1 MVGRKGAK
9 RGSDRAAEQPK
20 AGDVGDWV
28 MRPDAPAGGAILRRT
43 DPEWARA
50 SCVDLWEAARQ
61 GLIAGAIGGAISGA
75 PSTLWALAT
84 GRDPLESVRAAGSI
98 LAPQAGPLGLL
109 TAAAVVHTG
118 LSLGWGVV
126 LSLLLP
132 RRRPVLLGTLAGAA
146 IATLDLGI
154 VGRHIP
160 RVRALPAGPQVADHL
175 LYGATVG
182 VMLNRQLGVWRQQG
196 SE

>member
-1 MVGRKGAK
+1 METGPSFAPQGAAH
-9 RGSDRAAEQPK
+9 RDRSAVEASTVAEWWSPTCIDLAQ
-20 AGDVGDWV
+20 
-28 MRPDAPAGGAILRRT
+28 T
-43 DPEWARA
+43 ARDG
-50 SCVDLWEAARQ
+50 VV
-61 GLIAGAIGGAISGA
+61 AGAIAGAISGA

-98 LAPQAGPLGLL
+98 LVPNAGPLRLV
-109 TAAAVVHTG
+109 AAAAATHAG

-126 LSLLLP
+126 LSALLP
-132 RRRPVLLGTLAGAA
+132 RRRPVLLGALAGAVIA
-146 IATLDLGI
+146 ILDLGI

-160 RVRALPAGPQVADHL
+160 RVRALPSVPQVADHL

-182 VMLNRQLGVWRQQG
+182 VVLERRRRLGGLQG